1 MKKKLQID
9 WIHHGIELIVVFISI
24 SLAFIVNQCRD
35 DYQNA
40 RLEEKYLQS
49 FREDIAA
56 DLTTLD
62 SMIVQNE
69 RYLENLRKLIGM
81 IKAKDLANDSLFE
94 NTVALIGISRFFPN
108 QSTYQS
114 IISNGNFGVISDY
127 RLKQQISKYY
137 QELGSRELIESV
149 YQLHLNEYV
158 LPFFYQ
164 NVDLLEGKVIA
175 LEALQTPA
183 FSNLVAG
190 SFTLLNQNT
199 RYYRTLRE
207 LAGELKVQ
215 LDQAV
220 IK

>member
-1 MKKKLQID
+1 MKKKLRID

-49 FREDIAA
+49 FREDVGS

-69 RYLENLRKLIGM
+69 RYLKNLQKLIGM
-81 IKAKDLANDSLFE
+81 IKANDFSNNTLFE
-94 NTVALIGISRFFPN
+94 NAIALIGISRFFPN
-108 QSTYQS
+108 QRTYQS
-114 IISNGNFGVISDY
+114 IISSGKFDVISDY
-127 RLKQQISKYY
+127 RLKQQLSKYY
-137 QELGSRELIESV
+137 QELGSRELIEGV

-158 LPFFYQ
+158 LPFFYR
-164 NVDLLEGKVIA
+164 NVDLLEGKVITPA
-175 LEALQTPA
+175 ALQTPA

-190 SFTLLNQNT
+190 SFTLLSQNT
-199 RYYRTLRE
+199 RYYRNLQE

-220 IK
+220 N